1 MYPYMLFWL
10 YAPSVLTPRYRISG
24 ETKHNMRPPLST
36 EFYILWHGIV
46 AWMPLASVGCFA
58 YVQ

>member
-1 MYPYMLFWL
+1 MLFWL

-24 ETKHNMRPPLST
+24 ETKHNMRVPLST
-36 EFYILWHGIV
+36 EFYILWHRIV
-46 AWMPLASVGCFA
+46 AWMPLASAGCIA